1 LYEEN
6 ARLTDLAR
14 MLLSS
19 PHFSQFLDEMSV
31 NGVPTPNLPQ
41 SQSQVPQSQ
50 PQQQQQPPQ
59 QQQQQQQQ
67 IKPQS
72 QPQPMGQP
80 PMQASIVRDPTPN
93 HSIPVPQN
101 PQVGMVMVPNQP
113 MDVSAMGLNNS
124 AWNTGIDMSY
134 GNTPVFAVL
143 EVPEGPA
150 LDAEMLSGKSSTLFR
165 TCLPEVSSAK
175 DEIPMIERPPNTKE
189 ETNDSP
195 VGVENPDIQFD
206 ESDPAFAL
214 FADSPAK
221 ASSSDSPVEF
231 PCTIRS
237 EKSSPAFELVVENE
251 SKATADR
258 FIVLCNSMEAAFQRV
273 SVMTS
278 HLSCFPRAAPEHLRY
293 L

>member
-1 LYEEN
+1 VAARTNEAHELRLQNRVLYEEN

-31 NGVPTPNLPQ
+31 NGVTAPNLPQ
-41 SQSQVPQSQ
+41 SQTQVPQSQ
-50 PQQQQQPPQ
+50 PQQ

-80 PMQASIVRDPTPN
+80 MQASIVRDATPN
-93 HSIPVPQN
+93 HGIPVPQN

-113 MDVSAMGLNNS
+113 MDVSAMSLNNG

-150 LDAEMLSGKSSTLFR
+150 LDAQMLSGKSSSLFGI
-165 TCLPEVSSAK
+165 CLPEVSSAK
-175 DEIPMIERPPNTKE
+175 DEVPMIERPPNTE
-189 ETNDSP
+189 ESNDSA
-195 VGVENPDIQFD
+195 VGVENPDIQLD

-214 FADSPAK
+214 FADSPARD
-221 ASSSDSPVEF
+221 SSSDSPVDF
-231 PCTIRS
+231 PCAIRS
-237 EKSSPAFELVVENE
+237 EKSTPAFELVVENE

-258 FIVLCNSMEAAFQRV
+258 FIALCNSMEAAFQRV

-278 HLSCFPRAAPEHLRY
+278 HLS
-293 L
+293 

>member
-1 LYEEN
+1 
-6 ARLTDLAR
+6 

-19 PHFSQFLDEMSV
+19 PHFSQFIDEMSV

-50 PQQQQQPPQ
+50 PQQQQQQPP
-59 QQQQQQQQ
+59 QQQQQQ

-113 MDVSAMGLNNS
+113 MDVSAMGINNS

-278 HLSCFPRAAPEHLRY
+278 HLSCFPHAAPEH
-293 L
+293 